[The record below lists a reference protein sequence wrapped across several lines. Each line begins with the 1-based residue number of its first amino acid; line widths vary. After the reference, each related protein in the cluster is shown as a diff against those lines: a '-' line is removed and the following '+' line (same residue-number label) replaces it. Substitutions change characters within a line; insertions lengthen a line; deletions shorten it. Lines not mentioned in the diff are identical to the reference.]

1 MDVLSVQCSEPD
13 RCSTAPDRILHLI
26 NSSILLSHWR
36 PASPMWCYRLARQP
50 GLAAALPPWSCT
62 VTVYRSV
69 MWSAD
74 FLISTSR
81 TECPCTACLLTWE
94 NNAVRHLK
102 NTNFC
107 HKMLVR
113 RQCGGTVGLRVATL
127 RHETC
132 WPPCSD
138 DWPPHYWVVTALI
151 TPEKYQLAIAATLLL
166 IFIIGEGEVGLKN
179 VS

>member
-1 MDVLSVQCSEPD
+1 MSCQCSAV
-13 RCSTAPDRILHLI
+13 SLTGAPLLQIGFFISLI
-26 NSSILLSHWR
+26 
-36 PASPMWCYRLARQP
+36 PASFSLIGGQP
-50 GLAAALPPWSCT
+50 APCDAIGWRASQDLPLPSLPDLG

-132 WPPCSD
+132 WPPSTD